1 MKDTKRFYPHEIHII
16 YIKKISV
23 SSRIDNKTV
32 NNIISLVLFFKEE
45 KPHMSKPDFSPL
57 WIPFP
62 SRWTASPVTAE
73 AVAEWHRPDGGA
85 VVGVRPAGGV
95 RGAAVEA
102 RHALQ
107 EALAPEEEAETV
119 RIVEVILTSLY
130 QPSVETEEVL
140 AHRR

>member
-1 MKDTKRFYPHEIHII
+1 MQDAKRFYPHEIHII
-16 YIKKISV
+16 YIKKKSSV
-23 SSRIDNKTV
+23 DNKTV

-45 KPHMSKPDFSPL
+45 NPHMSKPAFSPL

-62 SRWTASPVTAE
+62 SRWTASPVTTE

-107 EALAPEEEAETV
+107 EALAPEEEVETV
-119 RIVEVILTSLY
+119 RIVEGILTSLY
-130 QPSVETEEVL
+130 EPSVETEEV
-140 AHRR
+140 

>member
-1 MKDTKRFYPHEIHII
+1 
-16 YIKKISV
+16 
-23 SSRIDNKTV
+23 
-32 NNIISLVLFFKEE
+32 
-45 KPHMSKPDFSPL
+45 MSEPAFSPL

-107 EALAPEEEAETV
+107 EALAPEEEVETG
-119 RIVEVILTSLY
+119 RIVEGILTSWY
-130 QPSVETEEVL
+130 QPPVETEEV
-140 AHRR
+140 